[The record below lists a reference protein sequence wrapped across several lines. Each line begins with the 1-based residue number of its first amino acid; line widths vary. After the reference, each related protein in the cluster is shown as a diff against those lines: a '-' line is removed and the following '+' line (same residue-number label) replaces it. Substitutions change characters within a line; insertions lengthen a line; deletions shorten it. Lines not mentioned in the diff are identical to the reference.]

1 LSDFFI
7 PCTILIVK
15 KATAPVA
22 TMNEMIEIVFT
33 YLTSNFENFVKS
45 FADSNGINIKEK
57 E

>member
-7 PCTILIVK
+7 PRTIRTVK

-22 TMNEMIEIVFT
+22 TINEMIEIVFI
-33 YLTSNFENFVKS
+33 YLTSNFESFVKS
-45 FADSNGINIKEK
+45 SVDSNGINIKEK